1 MKKKGILALLTVGL
15 TMVACESTNDAPDT
29 FSCEVSRTSTT
40 VSVTENVPNLG
51 SYTSTVT
58 SRVDDYGYDYVTI
71 ESEEWYVSSEKAR
84 QRCNSKKDE
93 ANGWRDGSM
102 TVSCSG
108 NTVFISEYDEGS
120 LNSHERNFEE
130 MCADAREAYE
140 SGRMY

>member
-15 TMVACESTNDAPDT
+15 TMVACESTNDASDT

-40 VSVTENVPNLG
+40 VSVTENVPGLG

-71 ESEEWYVSSEKAR
+71 ESESWFVNSDMAR
-84 QRCNSKKDE
+84 QSCNSWKEE
-93 ANGWRDGSM
+93 AAHWSDGSM

-108 NTVFISEYDEGS
+108 NTVFVSEYDEGS

-130 MCADAREAYE
+130 MCADDRADYE